1 MKYQPGKP
9 VVAPSILSA
18 DYTRFGEQLD
28 DLRSHGVEWIHC
40 DIMDGHFV
48 PNISFGPMIVAAAR
62 KAWDG
67 YMDAHL
73 MTFHP
78 DAYFKALVDA
88 GANMVTVHQEAV
100 SHLHRS
106 IMTIRDAGLHAGVA
120 INPATP
126 VHTLDMIIQD
136 VHLVTVMSVNPGF
149 GGQSFI
155 QSTYNKVQQ
164 LDQVR
169 KELGLSF
176 LIEIDG
182 GVGAGNIQQLVRAGA
197 DILVAGNSVFAAK
210 EPGVEARRL
219 QALADTA
226 HIHLT

>member
-1 MKYQPGKP
+1 MNFKPGKP

-18 DYTRFGEQLD
+18 DYTRLGEQLD
-28 DLRSHGVEWIHC
+28 DLRASGVQWIHC

-62 KAWDG
+62 KAWEG

-78 DAYFKALVDA
+78 DDYLKALVDA

-100 SHLHRS
+100 PHLHRS
-106 IMTIRDAGLHAGVA
+106 VMTIRDAGLQVGVA

-126 VHTLDMIIQD
+126 VHMLDMIIHE

-155 QSTYNKVQQ
+155 PSTYDKVHQ
-164 LDQVR
+164 LDQIR
-169 KELGLSF
+169 KRLGLTF

-197 DILVAGNSVFAAK
+197 DVLVAGNSDFASK
-210 EPGVEARRL
+210 EPGAEAKRL
-219 QALADTA
+219 QELADTA

>member
-1 MKYQPGKP
+1 MNIKPGKP

-28 DLRSHGVEWIHC
+28 DLNAHGVEWIHC

-62 KAWDG
+62 KAWKG

-78 DAYFKALVDA
+78 DDYLKALVDA

-100 SHLHRS
+100 PHLHRS
-106 IMTIRDAGLHAGVA
+106 VMAIRDAGLHAGVA

-126 VHTLDMIIQD
+126 VQTLEFIIAQ
-136 VHLVTVMSVNPGF
+136 VQLVTVMSVNPGF

-155 QSTYNKVQQ
+155 ESTYTKVRQ
-164 LDQVR
+164 LNLIR
-169 KELGLSF
+169 KDLGLSF

-182 GVGAGNIQQLVRAGA
+182 GVGADNIQQLVRAGA
-197 DILVAGNSVFAAK
+197 DVLVAGNSVFAAK
-210 EPGVEARRL
+210 EPGAEAQRL
-219 QALADTA
+219 QILAAKA
-226 HIHLT
+226 HIHIT